1 MRSARSRTARR
12 SVLLSGL
19 VAAALVVAG
28 CGSSEPTTESADS
41 DFETVTIEHALGT
54 AVITAEP
61 ERIVTL
67 GQGSAETAIAL
78 GTVPVGIEAYEWGSD
93 ETGYLPWI
101 HDAITD
107 RGAQLP
113 VQFTGGSEI
122 DIEAVAKLDPDL
134 ILAPWSGVTQ
144 QQYDALSALAPTVAY
159 AEKAWTTTWEDQIRG
174 SGRRWARPPRH
185 QEIAKV
191 KAQFADATAAH
202 PEYAD
207 VSFSFV
213 YNPAP
218 AHWACSSRTSSASRW
233 CAPRIA
239 VDPIV
244 NTLPETEG
252 TDSALIGLENAH
264 LLKDSDL
271 LFTFYSDDA
280 NRAEIEA
287 QPVYR
292 QIPQSPR
299 LGGAPEDQS
308 FVTGSS
314 MINPLTVPWSL
325 ERYVPMIDGAV
336 APLAT
341 DHSSS
346 PPDAPRRAPARRV
359 RP

>member
-159 AEKAWTTTWEDQIRG
+159 AEKAWTTTWEDQIRVIG
-174 SGRRWARPPRH
+174 KAMGKAPESD
-185 QEIAKV
+185 QEIAKI

-213 YNPAP
+213 YNTGPGTLGVFFPDEQRVAMV
-218 AHWACSSRTSSASRW
+218 RGLGLQ
-233 CAPRIA
+233 

-292 QIPQSPR
+292 QIPAIARGSVV
-299 LGGAPEDQS
+299 APEDQS

-336 APLAT
+336 AQLGN
-341 DHSSS
+341 
-346 PPDAPRRAPARRV
+346 
-359 RP
+359 

>member
-78 GTVPVGIEAYEWGSD
+78 GTVPVGIEAYEWGRD

-159 AEKAWTTTWEDQIRG
+159 AEKAWTTTWEDQIRVIG
-174 SGRRWARPPRH
+174 KAMGKAPEAD

-213 YNPAP
+213 YNTGPGTLGVFFPDEQRVAMV
-218 AHWACSSRTSSASRW
+218 RGLGLQ
-233 CAPRIA
+233 

-292 QIPQSPR
+292 QIPAIARGSVV
-299 LGGAPEDQS
+299 APEDQS

-336 APLAT
+336 AQLGN
-341 DHSSS
+341 
-346 PPDAPRRAPARRV
+346 
-359 RP
+359 

>member
-1 MRSARSRTARR
+1 MGGPDQGDRE
-12 SVLLSGL
+12 G
-19 VAAALVVAG
+19 
-28 CGSSEPTTESADS
+28 D
-41 DFETVTIEHALGT
+41 
-54 AVITAEP
+54 
-61 ERIVTL
+61 
-67 GQGSAETAIAL
+67 GQG
-78 GTVPVGIEAYEWGSD
+78 PEAD
-93 ETGYLPWI
+93 
-101 HDAITD
+101 
-107 RGAQLP
+107 
-113 VQFTGGSEI
+113 
-122 DIEAVAKLDPDL
+122 
-134 ILAPWSGVTQ
+134 
-144 QQYDALSALAPTVAY
+144 
-159 AEKAWTTTWEDQIRG
+159 
-174 SGRRWARPPRH
+174 

-213 YNPAP
+213 YNTGPGTLGVFFPDEQRVAMV
-218 AHWACSSRTSSASRW
+218 RGLGLQ
-233 CAPRIA
+233 

-292 QIPQSPR
+292 QIPAIARGSVV
-299 LGGAPEDQS
+299 APEDQS

-336 APLAT
+336 AQLGN
-341 DHSSS
+341 
-346 PPDAPRRAPARRV
+346 
-359 RP
+359 

>member
-113 VQFTGGSEI
+113 VQFTGSSEI

-144 QQYDALSALAPTVAY
+144 QQYDALSALAPTVA
-159 AEKAWTTTWEDQIRG
+159 
-174 SGRRWARPPRH
+174 
-185 QEIAKV
+185 
-191 KAQFADATAAH
+191 
-202 PEYAD
+202 
-207 VSFSFV
+207 
-213 YNPAP
+213 
-218 AHWACSSRTSSASRW
+218 
-233 CAPRIA
+233 
-239 VDPIV
+239 
-244 NTLPETEG
+244 
-252 TDSALIGLENAH
+252 
-264 LLKDSDL
+264 
-271 LFTFYSDDA
+271 
-280 NRAEIEA
+280 
-287 QPVYR
+287 
-292 QIPQSPR
+292 
-299 LGGAPEDQS
+299 
-308 FVTGSS
+308 
-314 MINPLTVPWSL
+314 
-325 ERYVPMIDGAV
+325 
-336 APLAT
+336 
-341 DHSSS
+341 
-346 PPDAPRRAPARRV
+346 
-359 RP
+359 

>member
-28 CGSSEPTTESADS
+28 CGSSEPSTESADS

-159 AEKAWTTTWEDQIRG
+159 AEKAWTTTWEDQIRVIG
-174 SGRRWARPPRH
+174 KAMGKAPESD
-185 QEIAKV
+185 QEIAKI

-213 YNPAP
+213 YNTGPGTLGVFFPDEQRVAMV
-218 AHWACSSRTSSASRW
+218 RGLGLQ
-233 CAPRIA
+233 

-292 QIPQSPR
+292 QIPAIARGSVV
-299 LGGAPEDQS
+299 APEDQS

-336 APLAT
+336 AQLGN
-341 DHSSS
+341 
-346 PPDAPRRAPARRV
+346 
-359 RP
+359 

>member
-159 AEKAWTTTWEDQIRG
+159 AEKAWTTTWEDQIRVIG
-174 SGRRWARPPRH
+174 KAMGKAPEAD

-213 YNPAP
+213 YNTGPGTLGVFFPDEQRVAMV
-218 AHWACSSRTSSASRW
+218 RGLGLQ
-233 CAPRIA
+233 

-292 QIPQSPR
+292 QIPAIARGSVV
-299 LGGAPEDQS
+299 APEDQS
-308 FVTGSS
+308 FVAGSS

-336 APLAT
+336 AQLGN
-341 DHSSS
+341 
-346 PPDAPRRAPARRV
+346 
-359 RP
+359 

>member
-1 MRSARSRTARR
+1 M
-12 SVLLSGL
+12 
-19 VAAALVVAG
+19 
-28 CGSSEPTTESADS
+28 
-41 DFETVTIEHALGT
+41 
-54 AVITAEP
+54 
-61 ERIVTL
+61 
-67 GQGSAETAIAL
+67 
-78 GTVPVGIEAYEWGSD
+78 
-93 ETGYLPWI
+93 
-101 HDAITD
+101 
-107 RGAQLP
+107 P

-159 AEKAWTTTWEDQIRG
+159 AEKAWTTTWEDQIRVIG
-174 SGRRWARPPRH
+174 KAMGKAPEAD

-191 KAQFADATAAH
+191 KA
-202 PEYAD
+202 
-207 VSFSFV
+207 
-213 YNPAP
+213 AP
-218 AHWACSSRTSSASRW
+218 SSRCHGGT
-233 CAPRIA
+233 PRVRGSVVLVRLQHGPGTLGVFFPDEQRVA
-239 VDPIV
+239 MVRGLGLQVDPIV

-292 QIPQSPR
+292 QIPAIARGSVV
-299 LGGAPEDQS
+299 APEDQS

-336 APLAT
+336 AQLGN
-341 DHSSS
+341 
-346 PPDAPRRAPARRV
+346 
-359 RP
+359 

>member
-159 AEKAWTTTWEDQIRG
+159 AEKAWTTTWEDQIRVIG
-174 SGRRWARPPRH
+174 KAMGKAPEAD
-185 QEIAKV
+185 QEIAKI

-213 YNPAP
+213 YNTGPGTLGVFFPDEQRVAMV
-218 AHWACSSRTSSASRW
+218 RGLGLQ
-233 CAPRIA
+233 

-292 QIPQSPR
+292 QIPAIARGSVV
-299 LGGAPEDQS
+299 APEDQS

-325 ERYVPMIDGAV
+325 ERYVPMIDGTV
-336 APLAT
+336 AQLGN
-341 DHSSS
+341 
-346 PPDAPRRAPARRV
+346 
-359 RP
+359 

>member
-159 AEKAWTTTWEDQIRG
+159 AEKAWTTTWEDQIRAIG
-174 SGRRWARPPRH
+174 KAMGKAPEAD
-185 QEIAKV
+185 QEIAKI
-191 KAQFADATAAH
+191 KAQFADTTAAH

-213 YNPAP
+213 YNTGPGTLGVFFPDEQRVAMV
-218 AHWACSSRTSSASRW
+218 RGLGLQ
-233 CAPRIA
+233 

-292 QIPQSPR
+292 QIPAIARGSVV
-299 LGGAPEDQS
+299 APEDQS

-325 ERYVPMIDGAV
+325 ERYVPMIDEAV
-336 APLAT
+336 AQLGN
-341 DHSSS
+341 
-346 PPDAPRRAPARRV
+346 
-359 RP
+359 

>member
-28 CGSSEPTTESADS
+28 CGSSEPSTESADS

-159 AEKAWTTTWEDQIRG
+159 AEKAWTTTWEDQIRVIG
-174 SGRRWARPPRH
+174 KAMGKAPEAD
-185 QEIAKV
+185 QEIAKI
-191 KAQFADATAAH
+191 KAQFADATAVH

-213 YNPAP
+213 YNTGPGTLGVFFPDEQRVAMV
-218 AHWACSSRTSSASRW
+218 RGLGLQ
-233 CAPRIA
+233 

-292 QIPQSPR
+292 QIPAIARGSVV
-299 LGGAPEDQS
+299 APEDQS

-336 APLAT
+336 AQLGN
-341 DHSSS
+341 
-346 PPDAPRRAPARRV
+346 
-359 RP
+359 